1 MSNRKID
8 RLSHLKS
15 DRGIVEK
22 GFPSKEQGKDGNFEI
37 RYIPGYGLALFAF
50 YAGNWYVSRM
60 ELQKINKTDKKLSVD
75 KLEVKEFLDLK
86 KNPIKN
92 LDPDKI
98 DGAKKWNDTHT
109 NMISG
114 EFDPKFRRT
123 ITNTVQLGGNNLTLL
138 NDSGVLSVVD
148 EDGTD
153 AIISA
158 KSLQVSALSSE
169 VGGGIGY
176 HSSSKGYNLNGTLLT
191 LQSAHTISPRSNFTV
206 KCNPT
211 GSENVAVTE
220 TTGTITA
227 FSNYNDT
234 VANTTLCA
242 DASHGL
248 TTNDLIKITSADSYY
263 NGEYI
268 VTVINS
274 DSFRISKIFK
284 SDTIGTWT
292 NITTGIAVGQPIL
305 SDDTARSGQIVY
317 VGAITVNGD
326 DEVTAFKMYRNGA
339 VVNAAS
345 DGGNLQWTFYTSDVA
360 GLVVGSQYDDSFT
373 KYQITSLNQWLTGV
387 SMKDGTVDASG
398 VFNNDAPYIIKKS
411 TAMLGGAPFR
421 LDATGQLTLTST
433 TADQY
438 GLIID
443 KDIDNDTAAT
453 QNPALHIDYDRVGAV
468 TSGTDINTGIA
479 VDMNVTGAGTS
490 GTPTVNTIGLD
501 INVVGDN
508 AGSGTSTNT
517 GLHVTATGAD
527 SSRCLTLKTG
537 DSSGR
542 HMRFE
547 YDDDNYGTIFVNEQ
561 GMLNVSATTTVD
573 SVIGGGN
580 ITFDGGNINFKAA
593 GELDAVVAGGNVN
606 FLNGGSKFLQLH
618 MDGAN
623 SYFQLWAGGSYVYAQ
638 EWFKITVLDDGVTKL
653 FTNHGASGTGADLE
667 IEAQGDI
674 TLDSATGVFKLEEDG
689 TEFSAANSAYAGM
702 IIGMTIDGVGNV
714 ADSSYPLT
722 TSYVVP
728 DADEFKIQ
736 FTTPPSELVEITCT
750 INAYAGS
757 SGQDVLMSLSN
768 HATYGSNT
776 LTIPTQ
782 FENSLWN
789 PPGRGTNNQAT
800 ARWIVQANNLEAIGS
815 VNTLYI
821 AAKTDDTTGT
831 TPPYLYW
838 GGNATDEYAPL
849 IIKAIALPLEAS
861 ISINP

>member
-158 KSLQVSALSSE
+158 KSLQVSASSSE

-176 HSSSKGYNLNGTLLT
+176 HSSSKGYNLNGTSLT
-191 LQSAHTISPRSNFTV
+191 LQSAHTTSPGSDFTV

-211 GSENVAVTE
+211 GPGSEDVAVTE

-227 FSNYNDT
+227 FSDYNDT
-234 VANTTLCA
+234 DANTTLCT

-248 TTNDLIKITSADSYY
+248 ETYDFIKITSTDSYY

-274 DSFRISKIFK
+274 DSFRISKIFN
-284 SDTIGTWT
+284 SDTTGTWT

-339 VVNAAS
+339 VVNAA
-345 DGGNLQWTFYTSDVA
+345 DDNNTQRWTFYTSDVA
-360 GLVVGSQYDDSFT
+360 GLVVGSEYNDSFT
-373 KYQITSLNQWLTGV
+373 RYQVTSLNPWLTGV

-398 VFNNDAPYIIKKS
+398 VFNHDAPYIIKKS

-490 GTPTVNTIGLD
+490 GNPIVNTIGLD
-501 INVVGDN
+501 IDVVGDT

-517 GLHVTATGAD
+517 GLHITATGAD
-527 SSRCLTLKTG
+527 SSRCLTLRTG
-537 DSSGR
+537 DANGR

-547 YDDDNYGTIFVNEQ
+547 YDDDNYGTIFVNS
-561 GMLNVSATTTVD
+561 GGKLNFTTV
-573 SVIGGGN
+573 
-580 ITFDGGNINFKAA
+580 KA
-593 GELDAVVAGGNVN
+593 GVAGGGDIEFEGGVVNLKAADENVN
-606 FLNGGSKFLQLH
+606 FLNGGDKYCVIH
-618 MDGAN
+618 MDGAD
-623 SYFQLWAGGSYVYAQ
+623 SYFQLWAGGASNPGG

-653 FTNHGASGTGADLE
+653 FTNHGAYGTGADLE

-674 TLDSATGVFKLEEDG
+674 TLDSATGVFKLEKDG

-728 DADEFKIQ
+728 DADEFKIE
-736 FTTPPSELVEITCT
+736 FKTPPSELVEITCT
-750 INAYAGS
+750 LNASAGS
-757 SGQDVLMSLSN
+757 YGQDILMSLSN
-768 HATYGSNT
+768 HTTYASSN
-776 LTIPTQ
+776 LTNQ
-782 FENSLWN
+782 ASFENSLWN

-800 ARWIVQANNLEAIGS
+800 ARWIVQADNLEAIGS

-821 AAKTDDTTGT
+821 AAKTDSTTGS
-831 TPPYLYW
+831 PAPYLYW